1 MSKVS
6 GQPNTLFGKKV
17 QMQAA
22 DGKWQLHNIAVTCST
37 ILMARLDPDPS
48 TCAWS
53 GHGPADLLN
62 TLVVIQA
69 MLLMDDTGSLLRFVQ
84 RPNSVDL
91 AEGCHILRS
100 AGRYSELVALLQQHS
115 QYDQAL
121 DLLRNLSQD
130 PSRLEVP
137 PRGRSCMLC

>member
-1 MSKVS
+1 
-6 GQPNTLFGKKV
+6 
-17 QMQAA
+17 
-22 DGKWQLHNIAVTCST
+22 
-37 ILMARLDPDPS
+37 
-48 TCAWS
+48 
-53 GHGPADLLN
+53 
-62 TLVVIQA
+62 

-84 RPNSVDL
+84 RPNLVDL

-100 AGRYSELVALLQQHS
+100 AGRYSELVALLQQHA

-137 PRGRSCMLC
+137 PKGVLCKVPWHWLDTFSKSQHVHCDQHLL